1 MGKNN
6 YYIGDDFSYLIDDY
20 DEYELIGLSKAV
32 RTYVIDVTKMVGV
45 FRKE

>member
-1 MGKNN
+1 MWKNN
-6 YYIGDDFSYLIDDY
+6 YYIGDDFSHLIDDY

-32 RTYVIDVTKMVGV
+32 RTYVVDVTKVVGG